1 MKDIYNY
8 IGPIHE
14 VLPMT
19 GLPERGAL
27 ADSDLKR
34 LTDQGI
40 LIKNGKIDR
49 IDKHEKLLPEAEK
62 LGAEMYVINGKYC
75 ALPGFLDSHTHICFA
90 GSRAHDYA
98 MRNAGKSYLDIA
110 KAGGGIWDTVTH
122 TRKATEADLVAGIV
136 KRADLLISRGI
147 TTIEVKSGYGL
158 SPTEELKMLRAIQ
171 QAQEK
176 TAATLIPTCL
186 AAHTVPKEFKG
197 NTTGYIKEIIEE
209 LMPQIQEEHLA
220 KRVDAFIEQSSF
232 TPENIRPYFKK
243 AKELGFD
250 ITVHADQF
258 TTGGSR
264 AAVDFGAVSADHLE
278 ASTAE
283 EIKLLAQSDT
293 VATVLPGATLGLG
306 CAFAPARRLL
316 DQGAILAIASDWN
329 PGSAPMGDLLA
340 QAAILG
346 TFEKL
351 SNAEI
356 LAGITIRAAKA
367 LNLGHS
373 VALEKGNPA
382 DLVLFKTDS
391 YANILYHQGQLKPD
405 QVFKNG
411 KQVFKTV
418 TS

>member
-19 GLPERGAL
+19 GLPERGAS
-27 ADSDLKR
+27 AVSDLKR

>member
-1 MKDIYNY
+1 MKNTYNY

-19 GLPERGAL
+19 GLPERGPL

-40 LIKNGKIDR
+40 LIKNGKIHR
-49 IDKHEKLLPEAEK
+49 MDKHEKLLPEAQR
-62 LGAEMYVINGKYC
+62 LGAEIHGLNGKYC

-90 GSRAHDYA
+90 GLRAHDYA
-98 MRNAGKSYLDIA
+98 MRNAGKSYLEIA
-110 KAGGGIWDTVTH
+110 EAGGGIWDTVTH
-122 TRKATEADLVAGIV
+122 TRKTTEADLVAGIV

-176 TAATLIPTCL
+176 TEATLIPTCL
-186 AAHTVPKEFKG
+186 AAHTIPKEFKG

-209 LMPQIQEEHLA
+209 LLPRIREEHLA
-220 KRVDAFIEQSSF
+220 KRVDAFIEQGSF
-232 TPENIRPYFKK
+232 TPENIRPYFKRAQK
-243 AKELGFD
+243 LGFD

-258 TTGGSR
+258 TTGGSLV
-264 AAVDFGAVSADHLE
+264 AVDFGAVSADHLE

-316 DQGAILAIASDWN
+316 DQGAVLAIASDWN

-373 VALEKGNPA
+373 VTLEKGNPA

-391 YANILYHQGQLKPD
+391 YANILYYQGQLRPD

-411 KQVFKTV
+411 KQVLKQ
-418 TS
+418 